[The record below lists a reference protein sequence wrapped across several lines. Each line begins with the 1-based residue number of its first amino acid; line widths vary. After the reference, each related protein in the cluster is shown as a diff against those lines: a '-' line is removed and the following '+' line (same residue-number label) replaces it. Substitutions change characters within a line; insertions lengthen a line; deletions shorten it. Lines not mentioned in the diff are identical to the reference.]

1 MLGKPDGLDRLMQAV
16 IALVAL
22 FAVANGV
29 FMLADPLVWYGTLET
44 VQTTGPANR
53 HFIGDIGLAYIVS
66 GAVLLFASAN
76 LALRWGA
83 ALIGVSWLAA
93 HGAFHVYEVTTG
105 ICGPDVFW
113 QDAPGVLGPP
123 LLVLLAVGVQVV
135 RQRISPVPLP
145 KHLFLSIM
153 RKVAGKAEPYLD
165 DLDRAGG
172 FATEKFQHA
181 MLLSGHRYHAPAPL
195 LHMAR
200 LGSTRVEDCG
210 PCVEIVRQF
219 ALADGLDPDRIQNA
233 LMGRPDCD
241 EDALAYDFGMAVSSG
256 DVAAAAELGDR
267 IEALYG
273 RKVRTE
279 LALGA
284 ASGRLFPAI
293 KRGLGLASA
302 CTMPRAG

>member
-1 MLGKPDGLDRLMQAV
+1 MDIQYPNIRRNAMMGKPDGLDRLMQAV

-53 HFIGDIGLAYIVS
+53 HFIGDIGLA
-66 GAVLLFASAN
+66 
-76 LALRWGA
+76 
-83 ALIGVSWLAA
+83 A

-123 LLVLLAVGVQVV
+123 LLVLLAVGVQVA

-165 DLDRAGG
+165 DLDRAAG

-302 CTMPRAG
+302 CTIPRAG